1 MGYVIM
7 NTQKVA
13 ITIPM
18 NLLNIIDAISKERG
32 LSRSKYISILLKEK
46 ISEERNRSVKEA
58 YDRIFSDESACN
70 EQLQTAGWFEGSGNT
85 EGQEW

>member
-1 MGYVIM
+1 M

-18 NLLNIIDAISKERG
+18 NLVNIIDVISKQRG
-32 LSRSKYISILLKEK
+32 LSRSKFISIILEERV
-46 ISEERNRSVKEA
+46 SEERNKSIKEA
-58 YDRIFSDESACN
+58 FDRIFSDESVCN
-70 EQLQTAGWFEGSGNT
+70 EQLQTACWFEGSGNI

>member
-1 MGYVIM
+1 M

-18 NLLNIIDAISKERG
+18 NLVNIIDAISKQRG
-32 LSRSKYISILLKEK
+32 MSRSKFISIILEERV
-46 ISEERNRSVKEA
+46 SEERNKSIKEA
-58 YDRIFSDESACN
+58 FDRIFSDESVCN
-70 EQLQTAGWFEGSGNT
+70 EQLQTAGWFEGSGNI

>member
-1 MGYVIM
+1 M

-18 NLLNIIDAISKERG
+18 NLVNIIDAISKQRG
-32 LSRSKYISILLKEK
+32 MSRSKFISIVLAERV
-46 ISEERNRSVKEA
+46 SEERNRSIKEA
-58 YDRIFSDESACN
+58 YNRIFSDESVCN
-70 EQLQTAGWFEGSGNT
+70 EQFQTAGWFEGSGNI

>member
-1 MGYVIM
+1 M

-18 NLLNIIDAISKERG
+18 NLVNIIDAISKQRG
-32 LSRSKYISILLKEK
+32 MSRSKFISIVLAERV
-46 ISEERNRSVKEA
+46 SEERNRSIKEA
-58 YDRIFSDESACN
+58 YNRIFSDESVCN
-70 EQLQTAGWFEGSGNT
+70 EQLQTASWFEGSGNI

>member
-1 MGYVIM
+1 M

-18 NLLNIIDAISKERG
+18 NLVNIIDAISKQRG
-32 LSRSKYISILLKEK
+32 LSRSKFISCLLEEK
-46 ISEERNRSVKEA
+46 ISEERDRSIKEL
-58 YDRIFSDESACN
+58 YNRIFSDESICN
-70 EQLQTAGWFEGSGNT
+70 EQLQTAGWFEGTGNI

>member
-1 MGYVIM
+1 M

-18 NLLNIIDAISKERG
+18 NLVNIIDAISKQRG
-32 LSRSKYISILLKEK
+32 LSRSKFISIILEERV
-46 ISEERNRSVKEA
+46 SEERNKSIKEA
-58 YDRIFSDESACN
+58 FDRIFSDESVCN
-70 EQLQTAGWFEGSGNT
+70 EQLQTAGWFEGSGNI

>member
-1 MGYVIM
+1 M

-18 NLLNIIDAISKERG
+18 NLVNIIDAISKQRG
-32 LSRSKYISILLKEK
+32 LSRSKFISIVLEER
-46 ISEERNRSVKEA
+46 ISEEKNRSIKEA
-58 YDRIFSDESACN
+58 YNRIFSDESVCN
-70 EQLQTAGWFEGSGNT
+70 EQLQTAGWFEGSGNI

>member
-1 MGYVIM
+1 M

-18 NLLNIIDAISKERG
+18 NLVNIIDVISKQRG
-32 LSRSKYISILLKEK
+32 LSRSKFISIVLEEK
-46 ISEERNRSVKEA
+46 ITEERDRSIKEA
-58 YDRIFSDESACN
+58 YDRIFSDESVSN

>member
-1 MGYVIM
+1 M

-18 NLLNIIDAISKERG
+18 NLVNIIDAISKQRG
-32 LSRSKYISILLKEK
+32 MSRSKFISIVLAERV
-46 ISEERNRSVKEA
+46 SEERNRSIKEA
-58 YDRIFSDESACN
+58 YNRIFSDESVCN
-70 EQLQTAGWFEGSGNT
+70 EQLQTAGWFEGSGNI

>member
-1 MGYVIM
+1 M

-18 NLLNIIDAISKERG
+18 NLVNIIDAISKQRG
-32 LSRSKYISILLKEK
+32 LSRSKFISIILEERV
-46 ISEERNRSVKEA
+46 SEERNRSIKEA
-58 YDRIFSDESACN
+58 FDRIFSDESVCN
-70 EQLQTAGWFEGSGNT
+70 EQLQTAGWFKGSGNI

>member
-1 MGYVIM
+1 M

-18 NLLNIIDAISKERG
+18 NLVHIIDVISKQRG
-32 LSRSKYISILLKEK
+32 LSRSRFISIVLEER
-46 ISEERNRSVKEA
+46 ISEERDRSIKEA
-58 YDRIFSDESACN
+58 YDRIFSDESVCN
-70 EQLQTAGWFEGSGNT
+70 EQLQTSSWFEGSGNT

>member
-1 MGYVIM
+1 M

-13 ITIPM
+13 ITIPI
-18 NLLNIIDAISKERG
+18 NLLNVIDAISKRRG
-32 LSRSKYISILLKEK
+32 LSRSKFISILLEEK
-46 ISEERNRSVKEA
+46 ISEERDRSIKEA
-58 YDRIFSDESACN
+58 YDLIFSDESVCN

>member
-1 MGYVIM
+1 M

-18 NLLNIIDAISKERG
+18 NLVNIIDTISKQRG
-32 LSRSKYISILLKEK
+32 LSRSKFISIVL
-46 ISEERNRSVKEA
+46 EERIAEEKKRSIKEA
-58 YDRIFSDESACN
+58 YDRIFSDESVCN
-70 EQLQTAGWFEGSGNT
+70 EQLQTAVWFEGSENT